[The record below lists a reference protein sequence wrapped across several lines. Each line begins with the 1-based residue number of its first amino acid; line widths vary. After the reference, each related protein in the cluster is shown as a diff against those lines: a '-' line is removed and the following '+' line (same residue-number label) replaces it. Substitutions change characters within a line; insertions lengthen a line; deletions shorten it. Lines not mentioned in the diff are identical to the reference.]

1 MKRELIDEIARR
13 LEVSTDAT
21 LLRIILRMLS

>member
-13 LEVSTDAT
+13 LEVSTDEK
-21 LLRIILRMLS
+21 LLRVILRMLS

>member
-1 MKRELIDEIARR
+1 MKRELIDEIPRR
-13 LEVSTDAT
+13 LEVSTDET

>member
-1 MKRELIDEIARR
+1 MKRELIDEISRR
-13 LEVSTDAT
+13 LEVSTDET